1 MNKKKFKGMK
11 VPEEVYNQLKDLK
24 VIMIQKG
31 IKNLPFNTS
40 GTKSVSMGTVLSL
53 CIKAIKY
60 LLENKV

>member
-1 MNKKKFKGMK
+1 MKEKKFKGMK

-40 GTKSVSMGTVLSL
+40 GTKDVSMGTIFSL

-60 LLENKV
+60 LLENKS